1 LSRTK
6 RDYQHSQRTGNLP
19 IHSAFLHDH
28 RGIGIAAQL
37 AIKATGVAGALG
49 PSRHGVDCSTTFI
62 SPLTIAGIC
71 PVNRDSIDYIL
82 SKNGS
87 GNAIIIVVGG
97 AAESLNCTP
106 GKNSVTLRNR
116 KGFVK
121 LALRHG

>member
-1 LSRTK
+1 MLARVADVF
-6 RDYQHSQRTGNLP
+6 RIIQAVPNL
-19 IHSAFLHDH
+19 
-28 RGIGIAAQL
+28 AA
-37 AIKATGVAGALG
+37 GSFV
-49 PSRHGVDCSTTFI
+49 
-62 SPLTIAGIC
+62 SPNSAGIC

-106 GKNSVTLRNR
+106 GKNSVTLKNR

>member
-1 LSRTK
+1 MHRPFSMTTGTLGLQLNLQSRPEVLLVPRSHPGVVWLQHDLHLS
-6 RDYQHSQRTGNLP
+6 
-19 IHSAFLHDH
+19 
-28 RGIGIAAQL
+28 
-37 AIKATGVAGALG
+37 
-49 PSRHGVDCSTTFI
+49 
-62 SPLTIAGIC
+62 LTVAGIC

>member
-1 LSRTK
+1 MTMGTLGVQLNLQSRPEALLVPQSRPGVVWLQHDLPLS
-6 RDYQHSQRTGNLP
+6 
-19 IHSAFLHDH
+19 
-28 RGIGIAAQL
+28 
-37 AIKATGVAGALG
+37 
-49 PSRHGVDCSTTFI
+49 
-62 SPLTIAGIC
+62 LTIAGIC

>member
-1 LSRTK
+1 
-6 RDYQHSQRTGNLP
+6 
-19 IHSAFLHDH
+19 
-28 RGIGIAAQL
+28 
-37 AIKATGVAGALG
+37 
-49 PSRHGVDCSTTFI
+49 
-62 SPLTIAGIC
+62 
-71 PVNRDSIDYIL
+71 VNRDSIDYIL

-106 GKNSVTLRNR
+106 GKNSVTLKNR